1 MKIPYHLLGLVFV
14 ITIISA
20 CHNTAAEKNDSIF
33 FGIYST
39 YNLDDVPLDFRASLN
54 QPGFIPENNTSMSI
68 IGYKPVN
75 DTIPLFQYNDGN
87 FGLFETH
94 YTVDDNQQYKAVI
107 ALERY
112 PSLSIGDLKNCRN
125 IDGNVEL
132 LMNESGKAKWSEFTK
147 LNKGKRVALVI
158 GEYIY
163 TLPHINYE
171 IVSGV
176 AMVSGINNDSIAD
189 LIVGGLDAYM
199 GMNVNSD

>member
-1 MKIPYHLLGLVFV
+1 MKILYHLLGFVFV

-20 CHNTAAEKNDSIF
+20 CHNTATEKNDSIF

-39 YNLDDVPLDFRASLN
+39 YNLDDVPLDFRTSLN

-68 IGYKPVN
+68 IGYKPMN
-75 DTIPLFQYNDGN
+75 DTIPLLQYNDGN

-94 YTVDDNQQYKAVI
+94 YTVDNNHQYKAVI

-112 PSLSIGDLKNCRN
+112 PSLSNGDLKNCRN

-147 LNKGKRVALVI
+147 SNKGKRVALVI

-163 TLPHINYE
+163 TLPYINYE
-171 IVSGV
+171 IVSGI

-189 LIVGGLDAYM
+189 LMIDRLNSSVKM
-199 GMNVNSD
+199 KINSD